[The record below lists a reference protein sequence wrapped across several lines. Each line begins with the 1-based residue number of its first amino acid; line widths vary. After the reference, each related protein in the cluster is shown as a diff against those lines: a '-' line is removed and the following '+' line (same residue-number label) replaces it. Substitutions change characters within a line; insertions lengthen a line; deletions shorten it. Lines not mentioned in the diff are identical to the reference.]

1 MKKLLPNINK
11 LTGEPPKKNKLVNL
25 LSNGITLPSPNKNDR
40 DYEMKKGFSD
50 MYNTMMP
57 LVNPIGGKGLS
68 TVASGA
74 SKVLPAIGKYFTTK
88 TPLKNAYK
96 LNPKALK
103 ENPETFLY
111 RVRPVGQNIDMNMSA
126 QFKAKEAAGESLTW
140 YQKNLTKPQTSPQM
154 LAREKYYGKWFDNNP
169 SRLDF
174 YINPNTRNFA
184 DNDALEILRKK
195 LPKKDAVRLNVSNF
209 DDAKTISASHNTEF
223 ILPKQMIDSAEK
235 FPEKLWKKLIEKD
248 KQFNTPNWIKG
259 YKPINK

>member
-1 MKKLLPNINK
+1 MNKLLANINK
-11 LTGEPPKKNKLVNL
+11 IGGEPPKKSKNTQVKEVVEF
-25 LSNGITLPSPNKNDR
+25 GINNIL
-40 DYEMKKGFSD
+40 
-50 MYNTMMP
+50 P
-57 LVNPIGGKGLS
+57 LVNPLGGKGLS
-68 TVASGA
+68 TVAKGA
-74 SKVLPAIGKYFTTK
+74 SKVLLPAIGKYLTTK

-126 QFKAKEAAGESLTW
+126 QFKAKEAAGEPLTW
-140 YQKNLTKPQTSPQM
+140 YQKNLTKTQTSPQM
-154 LAREKYYGKWFDNNP
+154 LAREKYYGKWFDNDP

-184 DNDALEILRKK
+184 DSDVLEILRKK
-195 LPKKDAVRLNVSNF
+195 LPKKDAAKLNVSNF

-223 ILPKQMIDSAEK
+223 ILPKQMINSAER
-235 FPEKLWKKLIEKD
+235 FPEKLWKKLIEQD

-259 YKPINK
+259 YKPKNK